1 VREETGGVLWF
12 SDAASD
18 EDARG
23 ERVQADL
30 DGKTAGGATLGLDVS
45 LSTRKNPAQ
54 PATPLVQTSA
64 VSNVRTE
71 VV

>member
-1 VREETGGVLWF
+1 VGEEPGGVLGF

-30 DGKTAGGATLGLDVS
+30 DGKTAGGATLRFDVP
-45 LSTRKNPAQ
+45 LSNRKYPAQ
-54 PATPLVQTSA
+54 PATPLVQTPA
-64 VSNVRTE
+64 VSNVRIE